1 MLIYPAEIF
10 YSGGERWLDTSWVAA
25 MQSGSV
31 VWAII
36 IVVVILLV
44 LLLAIWLHRQERTK
58 LAAQSVSPEKS
69 DDLKLVEGIGPKIAS
84 TLQAAGIQ
92 TFTQLAQTE
101 VETLR
106 RILEDADLRLADP
119 TTWPEQARLAA
130 KGDWEAL
137 KKLQDS
143 LKGGRET

>member
-1 MLIYPAEIF
+1 MARH
-10 YSGGERWLDTSWVAA
+10 SMVVA
-25 MQSGSV
+25 MQSDSI

-36 IVVVILLV
+36 IVIVILLV

-58 LAAQSVSPEKS
+58 LASKSVSPEKP
-69 DDLKLVEGIGPKIAS
+69 DDLKVIEGIGPKIAS

-92 TFTQLAQTE
+92 TFAQLAQTE
-101 VETLR
+101 VETLH
-106 RILEDADLRLADP
+106 RILEDAGLRLADP

-130 KGDWEAL
+130 KGNWEAL

-143 LKGGRET
+143 LKGGREA

>member
-1 MLIYPAEIF
+1 MARLNVA
-10 YSGGERWLDTSWVAA
+10 AA

-36 IVVVILLV
+36 IAVVMLLV
-44 LLLAIWLHRQERTK
+44 LWLAIWLHRQERTK
-58 LAAQSVSPEKS
+58 LTTQSVGQEKP
-69 DDLKLVEGIGPKIAS
+69 DDLKLIEGIGPKVAGI
-84 TLQAAGIQ
+84 LQAAGIH

-101 VETLR
+101 VGTLR

-119 TTWPEQARLAA
+119 ATWPEQARLAA
-130 KGDWEAL
+130 KGDWEGL

-143 LKGGRET
+143 LKGGREV